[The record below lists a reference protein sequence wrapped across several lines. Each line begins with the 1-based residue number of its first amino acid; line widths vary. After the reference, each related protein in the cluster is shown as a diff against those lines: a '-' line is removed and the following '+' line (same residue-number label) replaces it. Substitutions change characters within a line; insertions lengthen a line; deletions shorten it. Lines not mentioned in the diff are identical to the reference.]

1 MRKRVTM
8 ATRATSKG
16 SVYKN
21 KQRNSW
27 EFVVWVVEP
36 ESKKGKRQVRRKGF
50 PTRKAAEEALVE
62 LQTHIRK
69 AIRDGQRIV
78 RKPLTLQQFLEEKW
92 LPTLTLA
99 GRLKES
105 TLSYYR
111 FTTRYL
117 VNAFGNTPITDVT
130 GSDLTRLY
138 GTLKAD
144 GYSVSLIRGVHTT
157 AHKAYEFALRE
168 GLVTWNPAD
177 RAEAPPTPKGKPH
190 AWTDE
195 EMRKLMDVANQDR
208 YWAAW
213 RLFASTGLRRG
224 ELCGLQWS
232 DVDGNSLTVNRT
244 RLVVNGKVRIDTP
257 KTRRSTRCIPL
268 NRTAVEAL
276 QLHRIAQNE
285 EAVRLGLAQP
295 PAWIFTTE
303 IGKPVDPMLLSKR
316 WRAIVKEAGVPVYSL
331 HALRHTFATALL
343 ARNKSPKV
351 VQDLLGH
358 SSITVTLDLY
368 TASLDDLGREA
379 VESLDRSD
387 ESERHRG

>member
-1 MRKRVTM
+1 MKK
-8 ATRATSKG
+8 RATSQG

-21 KQRNSW
+21 IKRQTW
-27 EFVVWVVEP
+27 EFVVWVTDP
-36 ESKKGKRQVRRKGF
+36 EATSGKRQVRRKGF

-62 LQTHIRK
+62 LQGQVRK

-78 RKPLTLQQFLEEKW
+78 RKPLTLQQFVEEKW

-111 FTTRYL
+111 FTVKFL
-117 VNAFGNTPITDVT
+117 IGSLGNRPIADVT

-144 GYSVSLIRGVHTT
+144 GYSVSLIRGIHTT
-157 AHKAYEFALRE
+157 AHKAYAFALRE

-177 RAEAPPTPKGKPH
+177 RAEAPPTPKGSPR

-195 EMRKLMDVANQDR
+195 EMRKLMAVANQDR

-224 ELCGLQWS
+224 ELCGLQWTDIEGS
-232 DVDGNSLTVNRT
+232 TLTVNRT

-268 NRTAVEAL
+268 NRTAAEAL
-276 QLHRIAQNE
+276 QLHQIAQNE
-285 EAVRLGLAQP
+285 ESGRLGLAQH

-303 IGKPVDPMLLSKR
+303 VGKPVDPSLLSKR
-316 WRAIVKEAGVPVYSL
+316 WRAIVKEAGVPAYSL

-379 VESLDRSD
+379 VDSLDETFSK
-387 ESERHRG
+387 ESKFSI

>member
-1 MRKRVTM
+1 MKK
-8 ATRATSKG
+8 RATSQG

-21 KQRNSW
+21 AKRKTW
-27 EFVVWVVEP
+27 EFVVWITDP
-36 ESKKGKRQVRRKGF
+36 EADRGKRQVRRKGF
-50 PTRKAAEEALVE
+50 ATRNAAEEALVE
-62 LQTHIRK
+62 LQAQVRK

-111 FTTRYL
+111 FTAKFLTRSL
-117 VNAFGNTPITDVT
+117 GERAITDIT
-130 GSDLTRLY
+130 GGDLTRLY
-138 GTLKAD
+138 GQLKHD
-144 GYSVSLIRGVHTT
+144 EYSASLIRGIHTT
-157 AHKAYEFALRE
+157 AHKAYAFALRE

-195 EMRKLMDVANQDR
+195 EMRKLMEVANQDR

-232 DVDGNSLTVNRT
+232 DIDGNTLTVNRT
-244 RLVVNGKVRIDTP
+244 RLVVNGKARIDTP
-257 KTRRSTRCIPL
+257 KTRRSARCIPL

-285 EAVRLGLAQP
+285 EAVRLGHAQP

-379 VESLDRSD
+379 VESLDIQHDSKAQY
-387 ESERHRG
+387 

>member
-1 MRKRVTM
+1 MKK
-8 ATRATSKG
+8 RATSQG

-21 KQRNSW
+21 AKRQTW
-27 EFVVWVVEP
+27 EFVVWVTDP
-36 ESKKGKRQVRRKGF
+36 DIKRGKRQVRRKGF
-50 PTRKAAEEALVE
+50 STRKEAEEALVE
-62 LQTHIRK
+62 LQAQIRK
-69 AIRDGQRIV
+69 AVRDGQRIV
-78 RKPLTLQQFLEEKW
+78 RKPLTVQQFLEEKW
-92 LPTLTLA
+92 LPTLALA

-105 TLSYYR
+105 TLAYYR
-111 FTTRYL
+111 FATRYL
-117 VNAFGNTPITDVT
+117 VNALGNRPITDVT

-138 GTLKAD
+138 GTLKGD
-144 GYSVSLIRGVHTT
+144 GYSVSLIRGIHTT
-157 AHKAYEFALRE
+157 AHKAYAFALRE

-190 AWTDE
+190 AWTDD
-195 EMRKLMDVANQDR
+195 EMHKLMEFANQDR

-213 RLFASTGLRRG
+213 RLFAATGLRRG

-232 DVDGNSLTVNRT
+232 DIDENTLTVNRT
-244 RLVVNGKVRIDTP
+244 RLVVAGKERIDTP

-268 NRTAVEAL
+268 NRTAMEAL
-276 QLHRIAQNE
+276 KLHRIAQNE
-285 EAVRLGLAQP
+285 EAQRLGLPQP
-295 PAWIFTTE
+295 SAWVFTNE
-303 IGKPVDPMLLSKR
+303 VSKPVDPMLLSKR
-316 WRAIVKEAGVPVYSL
+316 WRAIVKQAGVPAYSL

-379 VESLDRSD
+379 VESLDMMNRNED
-387 ESERHRG
+387 RVK